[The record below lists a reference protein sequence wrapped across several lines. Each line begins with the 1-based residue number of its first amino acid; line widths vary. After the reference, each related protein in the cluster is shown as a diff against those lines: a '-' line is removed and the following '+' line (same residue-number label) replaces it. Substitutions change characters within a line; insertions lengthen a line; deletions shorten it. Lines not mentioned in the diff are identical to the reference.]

1 MPMDKPRGV
10 VFIPTPNENHVNK
23 SLRNVNQPSLT
34 SNGSLRAHEFPAYFG
49 VTTMDASHRLCTLTV
64 LRTAKRA
71 LRHPRRA
78 WVVEKREW
86 GIYAA
91 YRRLKKL
98 GLTQMYGN
106 TPSYVY
112 QPDWA
117 DLLNIYETVRRRK
130 PRIIIEF
137 GSGCSTLMFARAL
150 VDNGSGYLYS
160 IDASEPFLRRT
171 QSYLPENLKP
181 YVSLSYSE
189 IEIGEMSGQ
198 NVMWHQSVPDVPA
211 DLVYLDGPD
220 YQDFSAD
227 IETQADGILLES
239 KASKDYTILI
249 DGRWQTFEF
258 TRDNLKGRYSETVDH
273 THFWECLSR

>member
-1 MPMDKPRGV
+1 V
-10 VFIPTPNENHVNK
+10 
-23 SLRNVNQPSLT
+23 
-34 SNGSLRAHEFPAYFG
+34 
-49 VTTMDASHRLCTLTV
+49 DASHRLSSLTV
-64 LRTAKRA
+64 LRTGMRA

-106 TPSYVY
+106 TPSHVY

-117 DLLNIYETVRRRK
+117 DLLNIYEIVRRRK

-137 GSGCSTLMFARAL
+137 GSGCSTLIFARAL
-150 VDNGSGYLYS
+150 ADNGSGYLYS

-181 YVSLSYSE
+181 YVILSYSE
-189 IEIGEMSGQ
+189 IEIGEMYGQ
-198 NVMWHQSVPDVPA
+198 SVMWHRSVPDVPA
-211 DLVYLDGPD
+211 DFVYLDGPD

-227 IETQADGILLES
+227 VETQADGVLLES
-239 KASKDYTILI
+239 KASKDYAILI
-249 DGRWQTFEF
+249 DGRWKTFEF
-258 TRDNLKGRYSETVDH
+258 TRDNLKGRYSETVNH
-273 THFWECLSR
+273 THFWECLSRHSDRLR